1 MEIQK
6 PGTLY
11 EYIIKCQ
18 KQIKDF
24 ENKDVTKKAMPVVL
38 YQ

>member
-6 PGTLY
+6 PGTL
-11 EYIIKCQ
+11 YIIKCQ

-24 ENKDVTKKAMPVVL
+24 ENKEVSKKAMPVVL